1 MEGSAALGQE
11 RVDKLLWRYSVPA
24 MIGMVVNALYNI
36 VDSIFVGNGVG
47 EFALAAVA
55 IAFPVMIILMG
66 FGMLIGV
73 GAGSLVSIR
82 MGEGRKEDAEKILGN
97 AFTLSVLCAIVL
109 SAIILPFLDP
119 VLQLLGAE
127 PNILPYAR
135 DFTKVILWGSLFM
148 YVGFGLNSIVRAQG
162 DPKIAMATMLI
173 SAGINVV
180 LNPLFIFYF
189 QLGITGSALATVIAQ
204 MVASVWIILHFLR
217 KKSYLRLKNQ
227 YMALDFTV
235 VFQIIKTGASPFL
248 MQIAASVVNVLF
260 NHSLLLYGGEIAV
273 ACIGVITRIGM
284 LLLMPIFGISQGAQ
298 PIIGYNYGAR
308 SYNRVIEA
316 VRRASYAASALS
328 LAGFLVV
335 QFFSESIVGVFNQ
348 NAEFIAIGAKGLR
361 LFLLLLPVIG
371 FQVIGANYFQAVGK
385 AQYAIFFSMSRQVII
400 LIPMLLLLPPLFG
413 LNGAWAAAPLA
424 DLGSFLL
431 TGYFLFKEIRTLRQS
446 ETL

>member
-82 MGEGRKEDAEKILGN
+82 MGEGRKEDAERILGN

-204 MVASVWIILHFLR
+204 MVAAVWIILHFLR
-217 KKSYLRLKNQ
+217 KKSYLRLKTQ

>member
-97 AFTLSVLCAIVL
+97 AFTLSVLCGIVL
-109 SAIILPFLDP
+109 SAMILPFLDP

-135 DFTKVILWGSLFM
+135 AFIKVILWGSLFM

-189 QLGITGSALATVIAQ
+189 QLGIAGSALATVIAQ
-204 MVASVWIILHFLR
+204 MVAAVWIILHFLR
-217 KKSYLRLKNQ
+217 KKSYLRLKIQ
-227 YMALDFTV
+227 CMALDFTV

-284 LLLMPIFGISQGAQ
+284 LMLMPIFGISQGVQ

-308 SYNRVIEA
+308 NYTRVIEA

-348 NAEFIAIGAKGLR
+348 NGEFIAIGAKGLR

-413 LNGAWAAAPLA
+413 LNGAWAAAPVA

-431 TGYFLFKEIRTLRQS
+431 TGYFLLKEIRTLRQS

>member
-1 MEGSAALGQE
+1 MEGSAALGQD
-11 RVDKLLWRYSVPA
+11 RVDKLLWRFSVPA

-97 AFTLSVLCAIVL
+97 AFTLSILCSIVL
-109 SAIILPFLDP
+109 SASILPFLDP

-204 MVASVWIILHFLR
+204 MVAAVWIILHFLR
-217 KKSYLRLKNQ
+217 KKSYLRLKTP

-308 SYNRVIEA
+308 SYERVIEA

-335 QFFSESIVGVFNQ
+335 QCFSESIVGVFNQ
-348 NAEFIAIGAKGLR
+348 NPEFIAMGAKGLR
-361 LFLLLLPVIG
+361 LFLLMLPVIG

-431 TGYFLFKEIRTLRQS
+431 TGYFLLKEIHALRQS
-446 ETL
+446 GTL

>member
-1 MEGSAALGQE
+1 MKGSAALGQE

-24 MIGMVVNALYNI
+24 TIGMVVNALYNI

-204 MVASVWIILHFLR
+204 MVAAVWIILHFLR
-217 KKSYLRLKNQ
+217 KKSYLRLKTQ

-348 NAEFIAIGAKGLR
+348 NAEFISIGSKGLR

>member
-47 EFALAAVA
+47 ELALAAVA

-82 MGEGRKEDAEKILGN
+82 MGEGRKEDAERILGN

-109 SAIILPFLDP
+109 SVIILPFLDP

-204 MVASVWIILHFLR
+204 MVAAVWIILHFLR
-217 KKSYLRLKNQ
+217 KKSYLRLKTQ

-431 TGYFLFKEIRTLRQS
+431 TGYFLLKEIRTLRQS

>member
-1 MEGSAALGQE
+1 MKGSAALGQE

-66 FGMLIGV
+66 FSMLIGV

-204 MVASVWIILHFLR
+204 MVAAVWIILHFLR
-217 KKSYLRLKNQ
+217 KKSYLRLKTQ

-348 NAEFIAIGAKGLR
+348 NAEFISIGSKGLR